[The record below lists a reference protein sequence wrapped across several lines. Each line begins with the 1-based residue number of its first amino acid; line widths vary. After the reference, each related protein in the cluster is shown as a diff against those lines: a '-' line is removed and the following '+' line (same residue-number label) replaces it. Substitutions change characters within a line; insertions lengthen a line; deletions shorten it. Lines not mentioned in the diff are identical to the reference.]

1 MVLRRPSSDFI
12 EPCLPSRVARPP
24 SGPLVAAID
33 TSLQLA
39 IGHCPAQTRRSDR
52 RGCAG
57 AATSGAGQGRDR
69 NWKTRPLAQTGPRAS
84 AASHAAKM
92 GERRPRRGLVLR
104 VTPPPPACRWLAR
117 CGRRCGRATRR
128 VPACC
133 RRSSGPTLPCFG
145 RRIAISI
152 AREGTQVSARVHH
165 MRHDV
170 IAMHLMTET
179 PQIGAALVPVAHGLS
194 PSL

>member
-69 NWKTRPLAQTGPRAS
+69 NWKTRPTL
-84 AASHAAKM
+84 
-92 GERRPRRGLVLR
+92 RRPGRAPVPPATQRKWANAARVGGWSCVSLRRLLR
-104 VTPPPPACRWLAR
+104 VGGWRDAVADAVGQRVEFRRAAATAADQRFLALAEGSR
-117 CGRRCGRATRR
+117 FPLLGKAL
-128 VPACC
+128 
-133 RRSSGPTLPCFG
+133 RS
-145 RRIAISI
+145 
-152 AREGTQVSARVHH
+152 
-165 MRHDV
+165 
-170 IAMHLMTET
+170 
-179 PQIGAALVPVAHGLS
+179 ALASTICVTM
-194 PSL
+194 